1 MEVVKGTWGFIR
13 RHRRTVT
20 IGVGVAAAGWAVWKA
35 KRFVDDYKRMMRE
48 LDEARFDQH
57 RYYFTPSASTLSMFY
72 TWSGTLYSL
81 ETWP

>member
-13 RHRRTVT
+13 RHRRTLS

-35 KRFVDDYKRMMRE
+35 KRFVDDYKRMLRE

-57 RYYFTPSASTLSMFY
+57 RYCANK
-72 TWSGTLYSL
+72 
-81 ETWP
+81 